1 MLFYNY
7 PNYDSF
13 RFENPEEIDGL
24 KDVNELLELETSE
37 LPARC
42 PYRQFLPPIFPFMGP
57 GSSGN
62 VPTTPPPSFTPTKTA
77 AQGASGGPGTFAV
90 DPGAIRPCTYRFI
103 YIWPKRGMGFWA
115 YLTYVGRRS
124 AAGFR
129 WNGRRWVYFG
139 IDLRRIESFQ
149 CF

>member
-7 PNYDSF
+7 PDYESF
-13 RFENPEEIDGL
+13 RFEEPEEIDGL
-24 KDVNELLELETSE
+24 KDVNEIYELETSE
-37 LPARC
+37 LPEQC
-42 PYRQFLPPIFPFMGP
+42 PYRQFLPPIFPFMHQG
-57 GSSGN
+57 GSGN

-77 AQGASGGPGTFAV
+77 AQGGPTVKAV
-90 DPGAIRPCTYRFI
+90 EPGAIKPCIYRFI